1 MFPVSYRCLA
11 ILGGYWTFLSPCV
24 KMLSSPPRGEKERE
38 LMNKKVSNAYAG
50 FAQRLGLQMD
60 PSGGLYGQRGGYAW
74 TIFAPDPRYP
84 YQLLVT
90 TPAHRPAG
98 ALNKEDVRQFRR
110 EHKEVFIFNQRQ
122 NDVSITVRVKGAKG
136 GERLE
141 SAMNAL
147 TELLRTQSFR
157 PCCQNCGQ
165 ELPVEGYFV
174 SGSYMQV
181 CDSCAQALK
190 QSHNTAQTQRTQKSE
205 NVVGGIV
212 GSLIGSL
219 LGVLCIVLLSQ
230 LGVVAALSGL
240 IMAVCTL
247 KGYEMLGGKL
257 SNRGIVISIV
267 VMIVMT
273 FVGDRIDWAILV
285 SQQLEMPLPM
295 AFQAVPVLLAEEIIV
310 PSAYWTNL
318 VLLYVFMLGGAVP
331 TIRSSIRNRR
341 FVNLVY
347 RLGHPPVEL

>member
-1 MFPVSYRCLA
+1 
-11 ILGGYWTFLSPCV
+11 
-24 KMLSSPPRGEKERE
+24 
-38 LMNKKVSNAYAG
+38 MNKSVSNAYAG

-60 PSGGLYGQRGGYAW
+60 DSGGLYGQRGGYAW
-74 TIFAPDPRYP
+74 TIFATDPRYP

-90 TPAHRPAG
+90 TPVHRTAG
-98 ALNKEDVRQFRR
+98 PLSKEEVRQFKR
-110 EHKEVFIFNQRQ
+110 EHKEIFLLHQRQ
-122 NDVSITVRVKGAKG
+122 NAISITVRVKGSKG
-136 GERLE
+136 ADRLE
-141 SAMNAL
+141 AAMNAL

-174 SGSYMQV
+174 SGGYMQV
-181 CDSCAQALK
+181 CDSCAQTLK
-190 QSHNTAQTQRTQKSE
+190 QSHNTAQAERAQKSE

-212 GSLIGSL
+212 GGLIGSL
-219 LGVLCIVLLSQ
+219 LGVLCIILLNQ
-230 LGVVAALSGL
+230 LGYMAALAGI

-247 KGYEMLGGKL
+247 KGYEILGGKL

-267 VMIVMT
+267 VMIVMI
-273 FVGDRIDWAILV
+273 FVGDRLDWAILV

-295 AFQAVPVLLAEEIIV
+295 AFQAVPVLLAEEIIEPAIYV
-310 PSAYWTNL
+310 VNL
-318 VLLYVFMLGGAVP
+318 LLLYLFMAVGAVP

>member
-1 MFPVSYRCLA
+1 
-11 ILGGYWTFLSPCV
+11 
-24 KMLSSPPRGEKERE
+24 
-38 LMNKKVSNAYAG
+38 MNKKISNAYAG

-141 SAMNAL
+141 SAMNAFI
-147 TELLRTQSFR
+147 ELLRTQSFR

-174 SGSYMQV
+174 SGGYMQV

-190 QSHNTAQTQRTQKSE
+190 QSHNTAQTQRAQKSE
-205 NVVGGIV
+205 NVAGGIV

-341 FVNLVY
+341 FVDVVY

>member
-1 MFPVSYRCLA
+1 
-11 ILGGYWTFLSPCV
+11 
-24 KMLSSPPRGEKERE
+24 
-38 LMNKKVSNAYAG
+38 MNKSVSNAYAG

-60 PSGGLYGQRGGYAW
+60 DSGGLYGQRGGYAW
-74 TIFAPDPRYP
+74 TIFATDPRYP

-90 TPAHRPAG
+90 TPVHRTAG
-98 ALNKEDVRQFRR
+98 PLSKEEVRQFKR
-110 EHKEVFIFNQRQ
+110 EHKEIFLLHQRQ
-122 NDVSITVRVKGAKG
+122 NAISITVRVKGSKG
-136 GERLE
+136 ADRLE
-141 SAMNAL
+141 AAMNAL

-190 QSHNTAQTQRTQKSE
+190 QSHNTAQAERAQKSE

-219 LGVLCIVLLSQ
+219 LGVLCIILLNQ
-230 LGVVAALSGL
+230 LGYMAALAGI

-247 KGYEMLGGKL
+247 KGYEILGGKL

-267 VMIVMT
+267 VMIVMI
-273 FVGDRIDWAILV
+273 FVGDRLDWAILV
-285 SQQLEMPLPM
+285 SQQLEMPFPM
-295 AFQAVPVLLAEEIIV
+295 AFQAVPVLLAEEIIEPAIYV
-310 PSAYWTNL
+310 VNL
-318 VLLYVFMLGGAVP
+318 LLLYLFMAVGAVP

>member
-1 MFPVSYRCLA
+1 
-11 ILGGYWTFLSPCV
+11 
-24 KMLSSPPRGEKERE
+24 
-38 LMNKKVSNAYAG
+38 MNKSVSNAYAG

-60 PSGGLYGQRGGYAW
+60 DSGGLYGQRGGYAW
-74 TIFAPDPRYP
+74 TIFATDPRYP

-90 TPAHRPAG
+90 TPVHRTAG
-98 ALNKEDVRQFRR
+98 PLSKEEVRQFKR
-110 EHKEVFIFNQRQ
+110 EHKEIFLLHQRQ
-122 NDVSITVRVKGAKG
+122 NAISITVRVKGSKG
-136 GERLE
+136 ADRLE
-141 SAMNAL
+141 AAMNAL

-181 CDSCAQALK
+181 CDSCAQTLK
-190 QSHNTAQTQRTQKSE
+190 QSHNTAQAERAQKSE

-219 LGVLCIVLLSQ
+219 LGVLCIILLNQ
-230 LGVVAALSGL
+230 LGYMAALAGI

-247 KGYEMLGGKL
+247 KGYEILGGKL

-273 FVGDRIDWAILV
+273 FMGDRIDWAILV

>member
-1 MFPVSYRCLA
+1 
-11 ILGGYWTFLSPCV
+11 
-24 KMLSSPPRGEKERE
+24 
-38 LMNKKVSNAYAG
+38 MNKKVSNAYAG

-141 SAMNAL
+141 SAMNAFI
-147 TELLRTQSFR
+147 ELSFR

-174 SGSYMQV
+174 SGGYMQV

-190 QSHNTAQTQRTQKSE
+190 QSHNTAQTQRAQKSE
-205 NVVGGIV
+205 NVAGGIV

-318 VLLYVFMLGGAVP
+318 ALLYVFMLGGAVP

>member
-1 MFPVSYRCLA
+1 
-11 ILGGYWTFLSPCV
+11 
-24 KMLSSPPRGEKERE
+24 
-38 LMNKKVSNAYAG
+38 MNKKLSTAYAG

-60 PSGGLYGQRGGYAW
+60 DSGALYGQRGGYAW
-74 TIFAPDPRYP
+74 TIFATDPRYP

-90 TPAHRPAG
+90 TPAHRAAG
-98 ALNKEDVRQFRR
+98 PLSKEEVRQFKR
-110 EHKEVFIFNQRQ
+110 EHKEVFLLTQRQ
-122 NDVSITVRVKGAKG
+122 NAISIVVRAKGAHG
-136 GERLE
+136 AERLE
-141 SAMNAL
+141 AAMDAL
-147 TELLRTQSFR
+147 ISLLRTQAFH

-165 ELPVEGYFV
+165 EQPVEGYFV
-174 SGSYMQV
+174 SGGYMQV

-190 QSHNTAQTQRTQKSE
+190 QTHNTAQAQRSQKSE

-219 LGVLCIVLLSQ
+219 LGVLCIILLSQ
-230 LGVVAALSGL
+230 LGYVSALSGL

-267 VMIVMT
+267 VMVVMT
-273 FVGDRIDWAILV
+273 FVGDRLDWAILV
-285 SQQLEMPLPM
+285 SQQLDMPLPM
-295 AFQAVPVLLAEEIIV
+295 AFQVVPMLLAEEIIE
-310 PSAYWTNL
+310 PAAYGINL
-318 VLLYVFMLGGAVP
+318 LLLYLFMVVGAVP

>member
-1 MFPVSYRCLA
+1 
-11 ILGGYWTFLSPCV
+11 
-24 KMLSSPPRGEKERE
+24 
-38 LMNKKVSNAYAG
+38 MNKSVSNAYAG

-147 TELLRTQSFR
+147 IELLRTQSFR

-174 SGSYMQV
+174 SGGYMQV
-181 CDSCAQALK
+181 CDNCAQALK
-190 QSHNTAQTQRTQKSE
+190 QSHNTAQAQRTQKSE
-205 NVVGGIV
+205 NVVGGLLGI
-212 GSLIGSL
+212 LIGSL

-295 AFQAVPVLLAEEIIV
+295 AFQAVPVLLAEEIIEPTIYV
-310 PSAYWTNL
+310 VNL
-318 VLLYVFMLGGAVP
+318 LLLYLFMAVGAVP